1 MRVVVDAVPLLIR
14 SAGVKNYLYHWITH
28 LRRAA
33 GTDTVGTFPAL
44 GELGPLL
51 HDSSVAGRWRTLSG
65 LGSLALANYTPL
77 PLLRF
82 AARGADVFHAT
93 NLVRRPPGNA
103 RLSTTL
109 HDLTSLLM
117 SELHPRANRRAD
129 RAFAGLLRR
138 ADGIIAVSASTR
150 NDAVRTLGIPPER
163 ITVIHSG
170 IAEAF
175 FSPAAAAVDDV
186 RRRYRLE
193 RPFVL
198 FIGTVEPR
206 KNLDGLLDAWAA
218 LPPAMRQEFDLVLAG
233 PIGWAPPATA
243 ARVRAMRY
251 LGYVPEPDLAPLTA
265 AAAVF
270 AYPSLYEGFGFPVAQ
285 AMAAGVPVVTS
296 NVSSLPEIAG
306 HAALLV
312 DPRSLQE
319 LRDALVRLLT
329 SPTLCAE
336 LSARGRA
343 RAQRFR
349 WETCAAQS
357 WEFFRKLAGR

>member
-1 MRVVVDAVPLLIR
+1 MRVVIDAVPLLIR
-14 SAGVKNYLYHWITH
+14 SAGVKNYLYYWIEH

-33 GTDTVGTFPAL
+33 GTDSVDTFPKL
-44 GELGPLL
+44 GRLGPLL
-51 HDSSVAGRWRTLSG
+51 HHSSVAGRWRTLSG
-65 LGSLALANYTPL
+65 LGSLALANYAAL
-77 PLLRF
+77 PVLSF
-82 AARGADVFHAT
+82 VARGADVFHAT
-93 NLVRRPPGNA
+93 NMVRRPPRNA

-109 HDLTSLLM
+109 HDMTSLLM
-117 SELHPRANRRAD
+117 PELHPRANLRAD
-129 RAFAGLLRR
+129 AAFAGLLRR

-150 NDAVRTLGIPPER
+150 DDAVRALGIPESR
-163 ITVIHSG
+163 FTVIHSG

-175 FSPAAAAVDDV
+175 FAPPAAAIEEV

-218 LPPAMRQEFDLVLAG
+218 LPPPIRGEFDLVLAG
-233 PIGWAPPATA
+233 PIGWASPATL
-243 ARVRAMRY
+243 ARVRGTRY

-296 NVSSLPEIAG
+296 NVSSLPEVAG
-306 HAALLV
+306 EAALLV

-319 LRDALVRLLT
+319 LRDALERLLT
-329 SPTLCAE
+329 SPSLRAD
-336 LSARGRA
+336 LSARGLE

-349 WETCAAQS
+349 WERCAAES
-357 WEFFRKLAGR
+357 WEFFRKLGG